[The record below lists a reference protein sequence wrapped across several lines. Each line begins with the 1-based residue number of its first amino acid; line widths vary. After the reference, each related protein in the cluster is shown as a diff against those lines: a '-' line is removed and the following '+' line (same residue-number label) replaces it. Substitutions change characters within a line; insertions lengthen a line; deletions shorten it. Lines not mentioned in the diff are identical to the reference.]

1 MSTLR
6 TPIELIEAGVREL
19 EPTLGIFIPLLSSS
33 IVVLEIIEWN
43 ILVSKK
49 YNLQYNLAS
58 ILNLSCSIDFSR
70 VLGKEVLPI

>member
-6 TPIELIEAGVREL
+6 TPIELIEAGVGEL
-19 EPTLGIFIPLLSSS
+19 EPTLYIFIPLLSSS

-49 YNLQYNLAS
+49 YNLQMAS
-58 ILNLSCSIDFSR
+58 LLNFSCSIDFSR